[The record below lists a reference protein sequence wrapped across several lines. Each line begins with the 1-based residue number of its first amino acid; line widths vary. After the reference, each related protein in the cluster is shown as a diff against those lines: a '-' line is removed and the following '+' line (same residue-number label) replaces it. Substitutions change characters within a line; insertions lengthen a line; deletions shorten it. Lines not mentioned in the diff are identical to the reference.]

1 MRETMGLMDMV
12 GLAASLVF
20 AIPVGIFGINRLV
33 DGQYLL
39 GGGLVVVAVLM
50 VVLPQRLTTP
60 MDIPGKLAERAVG
73 KTVKMP
79 DEDDEKTD
87 NAETRD
93 ADA

>member
-1 MRETMGLMDMV
+1 MRAAMGLMDMV

-20 AIPVGIFGINRLV
+20 AIPVGIFGLNRLV

-60 MDIPGKLAERAVG
+60 MDIPGKLAGKAVG

-79 DEDDEKTD
+79 EEEDENRER
-87 NAETRD
+87 ND
-93 ADA
+93 A